1 MTPNTTTYL
10 IAGLIVIFA
19 GILLYALSLVLRNRK
34 LK

>member
-1 MTPNTTTYL
+1 MTPDTTTYL
-10 IAGLIVIFA
+10 IAGLIVIFT